1 MIVTTKLG
9 NWEVTGDVKT
19 GWEGDPALPGGTR
32 WLWTVEEI
40 EAFTEEGEEIL
51 DLTQEQYEECE
62 VALILEV
69 KRSQKRF

>member
-40 EAFTEEGEEIL
+40 L